1 MRQIKITHSTGICIY
16 VAGKKSAKKQL
27 CSFFLHSKSK
37 IRGWV
42 SCEGDYEYA
51 LPFFDLKQL
60 TMAFVDVRGYGL
72 SKNIKGSYNTD
83 EITADVDAVAAH
95 LAWAKFSIVGHSM
108 TGMAVQKIMSRLS
121 AKVEKVVATVPVPA
135 SGFPLDDDTFG
146 FFASMAHNDDAF
158 KGGMHALTSEIY
170 GQGWV
175 EQKLKQNRNSVDAD
189 AMEKY
194 LAMWSKEDFSAEVQ
208 GCETPIL
215 VVFGSEDN
223 EGLREA
229 ANADKFKSWYPNYQ
243 QSVMATGHYPMIEA
257 PVAYAKI
264 VQDYLLS

>member
-1 MRQIKITHSTGICIY
+1 
-16 VAGKKSAKKQL
+16 
-27 CSFFLHSKSK
+27 
-37 IRGWV
+37 
-42 SCEGDYEYA
+42 
-51 LPFFDLKQL
+51 
-60 TMAFVDVRGYGL
+60 
-72 SKNIKGSYNTD
+72 
-83 EITADVDAVAAH
+83 
-95 LAWAKFSIVGHSM
+95 
-108 TGMAVQKIMSRLS
+108 
-121 AKVEKVVATVPVPA
+121 
-135 SGFPLDDDTFG
+135 
-146 FFASMAHNDDAF
+146 MAHDDDAF

-194 LAMWSKEDFSAEVQ
+194 TAMWSKEDFSAEVQ

-223 EGLREA
+223 EGLRET

-243 QSVMATGHYPMIEA
+243 QAVMATGHYPMIEA
-257 PVAYAKI
+257 PVAYAKV